1 MKNRKTCVLLPVAVL
16 VFFAVL
22 VALAAGGWAYKS
34 QTSNAKSVRVEVTPV
49 QLITGQPAT
58 FKVQLSTHS
67 VELSYDLVKLSTL
80 KEDSGR
86 EYRAL
91 KWVGDPPKGHHRSG
105 VLEFPAIAQ
114 GTKSITLSIKE
125 IAGVPERTFAWNLEP

>member
-1 MKNRKTCVLLPVAVL
+1 MKNRRSYVLLPIAVL

-22 VALAAGGWAYKS
+22 VALTTGGWAYRS
-34 QTSNAKSVRVEVTPV
+34 QSSNAKSVRVEVTPV
-49 QLITGQPAT
+49 QLIPGKPAT
-58 FKVQLSTHS
+58 FKIQMNTHS

-80 KEDSGR
+80 KEDAGR
-86 EYRAL
+86 EHQAL
-91 KWVGDPPKGHHRSG
+91 KWDGDPPKGHHRSG

-125 IAGVPERTFAWNLEP
+125 IAGVPERTFEWKLEP